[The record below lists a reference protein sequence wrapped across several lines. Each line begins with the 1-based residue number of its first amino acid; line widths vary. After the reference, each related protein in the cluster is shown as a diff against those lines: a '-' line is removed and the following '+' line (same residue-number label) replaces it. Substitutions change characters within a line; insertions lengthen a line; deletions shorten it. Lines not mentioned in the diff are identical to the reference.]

1 MKMVPFQ
8 MIEFA
13 ASFTE
18 AVVGEMVIQK
28 ALGERN
34 PGLKSTILGAF
45 AITIVVWVLNQ
56 QVLFSMAATISGIL
70 GIAVASCMIYRAKL
84 HDALVLSAAYIL
96 MIYVVDFL
104 TIVLFGV
111 ILKNNHMAVDVV
123 GTYSIIRIYC
133 LIFSKEVLCLV
144 CIVLSRKI
152 LFNIHLH
159 IGKMWMGVILSA
171 ILIYYLVRTTLT
183 QTSKEMLFTWFLSLM
198 LTLLGI
204 YTVFQYFSMVRDRE
218 ELKIAEKRNIQI
230 AETYERVIQNYQNN
244 RIFYHDL
251 KNQYVIIR
259 DYLKNKEYVKAEEYM
274 EVLRGASEKTSLN
287 DWTGIS
293 VLDILLDYKS
303 KEAELLG
310 IHMEIEAEPLTLQIS
325 ESDLVALMGNILDNA
340 LEACQEV
347 KEDRWIRVILKRRSG
362 MNFIKVSNSCKE
374 IVEMKKRGF
383 LSTKADRT
391 AHGYGVVSMKL
402 IAEKYGGTIELSRE
416 GKSFTTFIS
425 FFSED
430 NI

>member
-1 MKMVPFQ
+1 
-8 MIEFA
+8 
-13 ASFTE
+13 
-18 AVVGEMVIQK
+18 
-28 ALGERN
+28 
-34 PGLKSTILGAF
+34 
-45 AITIVVWVLNQ
+45 
-56 QVLFSMAATISGIL
+56 
-70 GIAVASCMIYRAKL
+70 
-84 HDALVLSAAYIL
+84 
-96 MIYVVDFL
+96 
-104 TIVLFGV
+104 
-111 ILKNNHMAVDVV
+111 
-123 GTYSIIRIYC
+123 
-133 LIFSKEVLCLV
+133 
-144 CIVLSRKI
+144 
-152 LFNIHLH
+152 
-159 IGKMWMGVILSA
+159 
-171 ILIYYLVRTTLT
+171 
-183 QTSKEMLFTWFLSLM
+183 
-198 LTLLGI
+198 
-204 YTVFQYFSMVRDRE
+204 MVRDRE

-402 IAEKYGGTIELSRE
+402 IAEKYGGTIQLSRE